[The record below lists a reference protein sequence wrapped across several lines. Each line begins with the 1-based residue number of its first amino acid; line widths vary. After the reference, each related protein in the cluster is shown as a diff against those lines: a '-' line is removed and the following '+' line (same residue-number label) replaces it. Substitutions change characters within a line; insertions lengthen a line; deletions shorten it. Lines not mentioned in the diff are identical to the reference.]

1 MDENY
6 NLPTIYD
13 GSKLCHRCG
22 ALMNPLTSAYA
33 GPTGVCPNCRNQ
45 MQKKNLKN
53 AMSKG
58 R

>member
-1 MDENY
+1 MNTEY

-13 GSKLCHRCG
+13 GSKLCKGCG
-22 ALMNPLTSAYA
+22 TLMNPLTSAFS
-33 GPTGVCPNCRNQ
+33 GPTGTCPDCRNQ
-45 MQKKNLKN
+45 GHKKNLKN